1 VNRQQQI
8 VIVEKKLTQAKKN
21 VKLFKRVQTDTL
33 AGENPNPL
41 AAKLESEISAYES
54 TIKELKG
61 AETVLNGTVSDRV
74 WGHSARVKSKELT
87 PKQFFS
93 VPCPTCGVAAGK
105 RCELHS
111 GGLRSAQHINRK
123 LSAMEAIERTIV
135 HSSHARLT

>member
-1 VNRQQQI
+1 

-21 VKLFKRVQTDTL
+21 VKLFKRTQTDTL
-33 AGENPNPL
+33 AGENPNSL
-41 AAKLESEISAYES
+41 AAKLESEISAYEF

-61 AETVLNGTVSDRV
+61 AETVRKGTVSFRV
-74 WGHSARVKSKELT
+74 YGHSARVKRKELT
-87 PKQFFS
+87 SKQSYS
-93 VPCPTCGVAAGK
+93 VPCPTCGAAAGK

-111 GGLRSAQHINRK
+111 GGLRSAQHIDRK